1 MEIVEINPTELRERI
16 KQISLPFIAA
26 QWKQARFD
34 CKLSHDVIGERM
46 GGVSRQHLI
55 KLEGGKHR
63 PGPEM
68 LTRYAAATGKP
79 IAFFVPSEV
88 DTPTIPFPGSISRG
102 DA

>member
-1 MEIVEINPTELRERI
+1 METVQIDYTELRDRI
-16 KQISLPFIAA
+16 KQVSLPFIAA
-26 QWKQARFD
+26 QWKQARLD

-68 LTRYAAATGKP
+68 LSRYASATGKP

-88 DTPTIPFPGSISRG
+88 DTNPDPFQ
-102 DA
+102 DAA